1 MGIVNLTIKIN
12 VKNFNFD
19 LHVIESI
26 PHSVIIGMDFLQ
38 ANNVTINMAQNSIK
52 FPDETEKIA
61 LLETNA
67 GLARCV
73 NSCKIPPNSETVL
86 PVHVSRRT
94 EGEQVL
100 LEPTPHLVK
109 KNLIAARCTVS
120 VKQGKSVIRVLNPTD
135 KPIFLSRRLVLA
147 KVEEFDPH
155 SFNLL
160 KTKTQLR

>member
-1 MGIVNLTIKIN
+1 MKLK
-12 VKNFNFD
+12 
-19 LHVIESI
+19 
-26 PHSVIIGMDFLQ
+26 
-38 ANNVTINMAQNSIK
+38 
-52 FPDETEKIA
+52 KIA

-67 GLARCV
+67 SLARCV

-86 PVHVSRRT
+86 PVHASRRT

-100 LEPTPHLVK
+100 LEPTPNLVK

-135 KPIFLSRRLVLA
+135 KPIFLSRRFVLA

-155 SFNLL
+155 SVQPFEDKNPA
-160 KTKTQLR
+160 QVNMINE